1 MPSYAGEIILKLRE
15 ECFLDL
21 GIDPALDREA
31 ALEVSE
37 LAEKHGFRQNLPDL
51 WGRGN
56 AAIFGP
62 APYVV
67 RDISGY
73 GLKIVAD
80 SGISRFLVMNSLPD
94 VIVTDLD
101 GPLQEILFCQR
112 NGSFLFVHVHGD
124 NLEKV
129 KSNMPLFGERTLFT
143 CQSTETY
150 DLFDFGG
157 FTDGDRSAFIADH
170 YRSESITIYGFR
182 FDNPVPKPFGN
193 QARKLK
199 KLRWARRF
207 LEELAKQR
215 NTSMLEGEVISL

>member
-1 MPSYAGEIILKLRE
+1 MPSYAGETIRKLRE

-21 GIDPALDREA
+21 GIDPAPDRDA
-31 ALEVSE
+31 AHEVSE
-37 LAEKHGFRQNLPDL
+37 LSKRHGLRQNLPDL
-51 WGRGN
+51 SGRGK

-62 APYVV
+62 APYVA

-80 SGISRFLVMNSLPD
+80 SGISRFLIMNSLPD

-101 GPLQEILFCQR
+101 GPLHEILFCQR

-129 KSNMPLFGERTLFT
+129 KSSMPLFGERTLFT
-143 CQSTETY
+143 CQSAETY

-170 YRSESITIYGFR
+170 YGSDSITIYGFR
-182 FDNPVPKPFGN
+182 FDDPVPKPFGN

-199 KLRWARRF
+199 KLGWARIF

-215 NTSMLEGEVISL
+215 NASLLEGEVISL